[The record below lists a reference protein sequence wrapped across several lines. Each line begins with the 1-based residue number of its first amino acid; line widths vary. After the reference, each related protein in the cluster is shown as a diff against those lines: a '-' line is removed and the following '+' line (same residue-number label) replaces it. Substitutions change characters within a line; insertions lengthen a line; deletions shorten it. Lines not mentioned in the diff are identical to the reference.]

1 MLQQILRDMYVDPEI
16 LAELDEQQKQTL
28 FCKMREE
35 QVRRWKSWNE
45 KLGEESIKPK
55 ARTKKKSV
63 SFMKGS
69 DGEPWV
75 WVMGEHE
82 YDKSIED
89 ILNEEARE
97 QARKIAE
104 KEAEQLR
111 KQMEVQLSEYI
122 ELSPKIEDLAPSQ
135 LDFQDD
141 VDIYCSVDELREKI
155 NTKSLQKPPI
165 PKKPAYQLNSYQTKI
180 NKFNFVDAR
189 DVLNETSL
197 NAQVAQRVALFEK
210 KMDERATEI
219 FKCIRKK
226 QEQAAKEA
234 EEEGRKK
241 DQVWREQ
248 ERKAKAAELQIR
260 EIARRARA
268 EHRLTSDMEIDT
280 SYSTVNIGVP
290 PSRQPVVDWYKNTE
304 RAKLAGLENANH
316 AEPWFHGLITR
327 SQAEKLLLDQPYG
340 TFLVRLSEKIWG
352 YAISYRA
359 EEKCKHYLV
368 NASQK
373 YHFCGNNQLE
383 YETLGDLIKY
393 HHIQPLSSGEKLIY
407 PCPRL
412 SSVAID
418 ELLET

>member
-1 MLQQILRDMYVDPEI
+1 
-16 LAELDEQQKQTL
+16 
-28 FCKMREE
+28 
-35 QVRRWKSWNE
+35 
-45 KLGEESIKPK
+45 
-55 ARTKKKSV
+55 
-63 SFMKGS
+63 
-69 DGEPWV
+69 
-75 WVMGEHE
+75 MGEHE
-82 YDKSIED
+82 YDKSIEE

-165 PKKPAYQLNSYQTKI
+165 PKKPAYQLNSYQTKN

-219 FKCIRKK
+219 FKCIRKR

-234 EEEGRKK
+234 EEEERKK

-248 ERKAKAAELQIR
+248 GENVYSNKLQI
-260 EIARRARA
+260 
-268 EHRLTSDMEIDT
+268 L
-280 SYSTVNIGVP
+280 
-290 PSRQPVVDWYKNTE
+290 
-304 RAKLAGLENANH
+304 
-316 AEPWFHGLITR
+316 
-327 SQAEKLLLDQPYG
+327 
-340 TFLVRLSEKIWG
+340 
-352 YAISYRA
+352 
-359 EEKCKHYLV
+359 
-368 NASQK
+368 
-373 YHFCGNNQLE
+373 CG
-383 YETLGDLIKY
+383 
-393 HHIQPLSSGEKLIY
+393 H
-407 PCPRL
+407 
-412 SSVAID
+412 
-418 ELLET
+418 